1 VTSPIA
7 GSVLPIK
14 RAEELILTLPGVISA
29 RIIAG
34 DSGAIDQIHV
44 LTTSEL
50 TPKQMVRNIESALI
64 AHLSMRID
72 HRKISVATTS
82 ETKPKLLEHEG
93 KQAAGGGAPSRDVP
107 DRPQSKDKQ
116 DKQERHETQERQEAQ
131 QRQESEEGRESQER
145 HARPERQQNASS
157 SPRTGPFARRLY
169 FEDVEVRGSRSKG
182 LSCRVTL
189 RKGAASF
196 IGEALGIEGDRSR
209 VELAARATL
218 LAIADADNR
227 EGQLGVQGVK
237 VFDAFDRTF
246 VFVAVSV
253 RSGRENKMLTGSVEM
268 RESAESAGVLAVLD
282 ATNRWIEHN

>member
-1 VTSPIA
+1 MTSPIA

-82 ETKPKLLEHEG
+82 EAKPKLIDAESRQPAAVTSAASPLPSSAPSAEG
-93 KQAAGGGAPSRDVP
+93 ERAGG
-107 DRPQSKDKQ
+107 
-116 DKQERHETQERQEAQ
+116 
-131 QRQESEEGRESQER
+131 
-145 HARPERQQNASS
+145 S

-189 RKGAASF
+189 RKGTSSF

-253 RSGRENKMLTGSVEM
+253 RSGRENKVLTGSVEL
-268 RESAESAGVLAVLD
+268 RESQESAGVLAVLD

>member
-50 TPKQMVRNIESALI
+50 TPKQMVRNVESALI
-64 AHLSMRID
+64 AHLAMRID
-72 HRKISVATTS
+72 HRKISVATTT
-82 ETKPKLLEHEG
+82 ETKPKLLEADT
-93 KQAAGGGAPSRDVP
+93 KPQSASAQVVRDV
-107 DRPQSKDKQ
+107 
-116 DKQERHETQERQEAQ
+116 QERKAVPERDE
-131 QRQESEEGRESQER
+131 
-145 HARPERQQNASS
+145 RPERQEGRDNSGSS

-189 RKGAASF
+189 RKGTASF

-253 RSGRENKMLTGSVEM
+253 RSGRENKVLTGSVEM

>member
-1 VTSPIA
+1 MTSPIA

-44 LTTSEL
+44 LATSEV

-64 AHLSMRID
+64 AHLAMRID
-72 HRKISVATTS
+72 HRKISVATTN
-82 ETKPKLLEHEG
+82 ETKPKLLEPESKPSAPVQAGVVEG
-93 KQAAGGGAPSRDVP
+93 QQSGAS
-107 DRPQSKDKQ
+107 
-116 DKQERHETQERQEAQ
+116 A
-131 QRQESEEGRESQER
+131 
-145 HARPERQQNASS
+145 
-157 SPRTGPFARRLY
+157 PRTGPFARRFY

-189 RKGAASF
+189 RKGSASY

-237 VFDAFDRTF
+237 VFDAFERTF

-253 RSGRENKMLTGSVEM
+253 RSGRENKVLTGSVEM

>member
-64 AHLSMRID
+64 AHLAMRID

-82 ETKPKLLEHEG
+82 ETKPKLLDPEVKAAPPPVSQAGEG
-93 KQAAGGGAPSRDVP
+93 QAQSPAP
-107 DRPQSKDKQ
+107 
-116 DKQERHETQERQEAQ
+116 
-131 QRQESEEGRESQER
+131 
-145 HARPERQQNASS
+145 

-189 RKGAASF
+189 RKGNASF

-253 RSGRENKMLTGSVEM
+253 RSGRDNKVLTGSVEM

>member
-1 VTSPIA
+1 MTSPIA

-64 AHLSMRID
+64 AHLAMRID

-82 ETKPKLLEHEG
+82 ETKPKLLPEETRP
-93 KQAAGGGAPSRDVP
+93 GGGGGSGGGGGVQTPVAPHEPEHRMVQQGSAPS
-107 DRPQSKDKQ
+107 S
-116 DKQERHETQERQEAQ
+116 
-131 QRQESEEGRESQER
+131 
-145 HARPERQQNASS
+145 
-157 SPRTGPFARRLY
+157 RTGPFARRLY

-189 RKGAASF
+189 RKGNSSF
-196 IGEALGIEGDRSR
+196 IGETLGIEGDRSR

-227 EGQLGVQGVK
+227 EGQLAVQGVK

-253 RSGRENKMLTGSVEM
+253 RSGRESKVLTGSVEM

>member
-1 VTSPIA
+1 MTSPIA
-7 GSVLPIK
+7 GSVLPIR

-44 LTTSEL
+44 LTTAEL

-64 AHLSMRID
+64 AHLAMRID

-82 ETKPKLLEHEG
+82 ETKPKLLPEEEKRVG
-93 KQAAGGGAPSRDVP
+93 GGGMGGSGSGGGVQAAAPVE
-107 DRPQSKDKQ
+107 Q
-116 DKQERHETQERQEAQ
+116 Q
-131 QRQESEEGRESQER
+131 QRSSQQGS
-145 HARPERQQNASS
+145 AP

-189 RKGAASF
+189 RKGNSSF

-227 EGQLGVQGVK
+227 EGQLAVQGVK

-253 RSGRENKMLTGSVEM
+253 RSGRENKVLTGSVEM
-268 RESAESAGVLAVLD
+268 RESAESAGVLAALD

>member
-1 VTSPIA
+1 LSNPIA

-44 LTTSEL
+44 LTTPEL

-64 AHLSMRID
+64 AHLAMRID
-72 HRKISVATTS
+72 HRKISVATTT
-82 ETKPKLLEHEG
+82 EGKPKLLAEEARLPSG
-93 KQAAGGGAPSRDVP
+93 LGSAGQVGVSAAAVAEEAAGSQTG
-107 DRPQSKDKQ
+107 Q
-116 DKQERHETQERQEAQ
+116 Q
-131 QRQESEEGRESQER
+131 QRSVQLGS
-145 HARPERQQNASS
+145 AP

-189 RKGAASF
+189 RKGNSSF
-196 IGEALGIEGDRSR
+196 IGEALGIEGERSR

-218 LAIADADNR
+218 LAISDADNR
-227 EGQLGVQGVK
+227 EGQLGVAGVK

-253 RSGRENKMLTGSVEM
+253 RSGRENKILTGSVEM

>member
-1 VTSPIA
+1 MTSPIA

-64 AHLSMRID
+64 AHLAMRID
-72 HRKISVATTS
+72 HRKISVATTT
-82 ETKPKLLEHEG
+82 EQQKAKPKLHEPEVDS
-93 KQAAGGGAPSRDVP
+93 APAP
-107 DRPQSKDKQ
+107 
-116 DKQERHETQERQEAQ
+116 ERHQE
-131 QRQESEEGRESQER
+131 
-145 HARPERQQNASS
+145 RPERVEVREAAAAPA
-157 SPRTGPFARRLY
+157 PRTGPFARRLY

-189 RKGAASF
+189 RKGNSSY

-253 RSGRENKMLTGSVEM
+253 RSGRENKVLTGSVEL
-268 RESAESAGVLAVLD
+268 RESQESAGVLAVLD

>member
-64 AHLSMRID
+64 AHLAMRID
-72 HRKISVATTS
+72 HRKISVATTN
-82 ETKPKLLEHEG
+82 ETKPKLLDQEPKVPPAQAQPPAKAEQGGVSEG
-93 KQAAGGGAPSRDVP
+93 Q
-107 DRPQSKDKQ
+107 QS
-116 DKQERHETQERQEAQ
+116 T
-131 QRQESEEGRESQER
+131 
-145 HARPERQQNASS
+145 PP

-189 RKGAASF
+189 RKGNASY

-237 VFDAFDRTF
+237 VFDAFERTF

-253 RSGRENKMLTGSVEM
+253 RSGRENKVLTGSVEM

>member
-64 AHLSMRID
+64 AHLAMRID

-82 ETKPKLLEHEG
+82 ETKPKLLEPEV
-93 KQAAGGGAPSRDVP
+93 KATSSSPP
-107 DRPQSKDKQ
+107 
-116 DKQERHETQERQEAQ
+116 AQ
-131 QRQESEEGRESQER
+131 NQES
-145 HARPERQQNASS
+145 QQQPAAQA
-157 SPRTGPFARRLY
+157 PRTGPFARRLY

-189 RKGAASF
+189 RKGNASF

-253 RSGRENKMLTGSVEM
+253 RSGRDNKVLTGSVEM

>member
-1 VTSPIA
+1 MTSPIA
-7 GSVLPIK
+7 GSVFPIK

-64 AHLSMRID
+64 AHLAMRID

-82 ETKPKLLEHEG
+82 ETKPKLLEPEVKVAPPPAVVETYH
-93 KQAAGGGAPSRDVP
+93 APSP
-107 DRPQSKDKQ
+107 
-116 DKQERHETQERQEAQ
+116 TA
-131 QRQESEEGRESQER
+131 
-145 HARPERQQNASS
+145 
-157 SPRTGPFARRLY
+157 RTGPFARRLY

-189 RKGAASF
+189 RKGTSSF

-253 RSGRENKMLTGSVEM
+253 RSGRENKVLTGSVEL
-268 RESAESAGVLAVLD
+268 RESQESAGVLAVLD

>member
-14 RAEELILTLPGVISA
+14 RAEELILTLPGVISV

-72 HRKISVATTS
+72 HRKISVATTN
-82 ETKPKLLEHEG
+82 EVKPKLLEHEA
-93 KQAAGGGAPSRDVP
+93 KPSGVQS
-107 DRPQSKDKQ
+107 RPPAQSSPPEA
-116 DKQERHETQERQEAQ
+116 EREQ
-131 QRQESEEGRESQER
+131 SS
-145 HARPERQQNASS
+145 ASA
-157 SPRTGPFARRLY
+157 PRTGPFARRLY

-189 RKGAASF
+189 RKGNASY

-253 RSGRENKMLTGSVEM
+253 RSGRDSKILTGSVEM

>member
-1 VTSPIA
+1 MTSPIA

-64 AHLSMRID
+64 AHLAMRID

-82 ETKPKLLEHEG
+82 ETKPKLLEPEVKVAPPPAVVETYH
-93 KQAAGGGAPSRDVP
+93 APSP
-107 DRPQSKDKQ
+107 
-116 DKQERHETQERQEAQ
+116 T
-131 QRQESEEGRESQER
+131 
-145 HARPERQQNASS
+145 
-157 SPRTGPFARRLY
+157 PRTGPFARRLY

-189 RKGAASF
+189 RKGTSSF

-253 RSGRENKMLTGSVEM
+253 RSGRENKVLTGSVEL
-268 RESAESAGVLAVLD
+268 RESQESAGVLAVLD

>member
-1 VTSPIA
+1 MTSPIA

-64 AHLSMRID
+64 AHLAMRID

-82 ETKPKLLEHEG
+82 ETKPKLLEPEVRVATPSPPVAESGEG
-93 KQAAGGGAPSRDVP
+93 QQQTVASQA
-107 DRPQSKDKQ
+107 
-116 DKQERHETQERQEAQ
+116 
-131 QRQESEEGRESQER
+131 
-145 HARPERQQNASS
+145 
-157 SPRTGPFARRLY
+157 PRTGPFARRLY

-189 RKGAASF
+189 RKGNSSF

-218 LAIADADNR
+218 LAIASADNR

-253 RSGRENKMLTGSVEM
+253 RSGRDNKVLTGSVEM
-268 RESAESAGVLAVLD
+268 RESQESAGVLAVLD

>member
-1 VTSPIA
+1 MTSPIA

-64 AHLSMRID
+64 AHLAMRID

-82 ETKPKLLEHEG
+82 ETKPKLLEPEVKAVSGSPPMSEPVEG
-93 KQAAGGGAPSRDVP
+93 QQVAAPA
-107 DRPQSKDKQ
+107 
-116 DKQERHETQERQEAQ
+116 
-131 QRQESEEGRESQER
+131 
-145 HARPERQQNASS
+145 
-157 SPRTGPFARRLY
+157 PRTGPFARRLY

-189 RKGAASF
+189 RKGQASF

-218 LAIADADNR
+218 LAIASADNR

-253 RSGRENKMLTGSVEM
+253 RSGRDNKVLTGSVEM
-268 RESAESAGVLAVLD
+268 RESQESAGVLAVLD

>member
-1 VTSPIA
+1 MTSPIA

-72 HRKISVATTS
+72 HRKISVATTT
-82 ETKPKLLEHEG
+82 EQKAKPKLHEG
-93 KQAAGGGAPSRDVP
+93 DVGVALP
-107 DRPQSKDKQ
+107 
-116 DKQERHETQERQEAQ
+116 
-131 QRQESEEGRESQER
+131 
-145 HARPERQQNASS
+145 PERVERVERVDTRDTAASPA
-157 SPRTGPFARRLY
+157 PRTGPFARRLY

-189 RKGAASF
+189 RKGTSSD

-218 LAIADADNR
+218 LAIADADDR
-227 EGQLGVQGVK
+227 QGQLGVQGVK

-268 RESAESAGVLAVLD
+268 RESQESAGVLAVLD

>member
-1 VTSPIA
+1 MTSPIA

-64 AHLSMRID
+64 AHLAMRID

-82 ETKPKLLEHEG
+82 ETKPKLLDHES
-93 KQAAGGGAPSRDVP
+93 KQAPVAVPPPAAP
-107 DRPQSKDKQ
+107 
-116 DKQERHETQERQEAQ
+116 AA
-131 QRQESEEGRESQER
+131 ESQGS
-145 HARPERQQNASS
+145 AASA
-157 SPRTGPFARRLY
+157 PRTGPFARRLY

-189 RKGAASF
+189 RKGNASY

-253 RSGRENKMLTGSVEM
+253 RSGRDNKVLTGSVEM
-268 RESAESAGVLAVLD
+268 KESAESAGVLAVLD

>member
-1 VTSPIA
+1 M
-7 GSVLPIK
+7 
-14 RAEELILTLPGVISA
+14 
-29 RIIAG
+29 
-34 DSGAIDQIHV
+34 
-44 LTTSEL
+44 TTSEL

-64 AHLSMRID
+64 AHLAMRID

-82 ETKPKLLEHEG
+82 ETKPKLLEPEVKAAPPPVAQASEG
-93 KQAAGGGAPSRDVP
+93 
-107 DRPQSKDKQ
+107 
-116 DKQERHETQERQEAQ
+116 Q
-131 QRQESEEGRESQER
+131 QT
-145 HARPERQQNASS
+145 PASA
-157 SPRTGPFARRLY
+157 PRTGPFARRLY

-189 RKGAASF
+189 RKGNSSF

-253 RSGRENKMLTGSVEM
+253 RSGRDNKVLTGSVEM

>member
-1 VTSPIA
+1 MTSPIA

-34 DSGAIDQIHV
+34 ESGAIDQVHV

-64 AHLSMRID
+64 AHLAMRID
-72 HRKISVATTS
+72 HRKISVATTT
-82 ETKPKLLEHEG
+82 ETRPKLLEPV
-93 KQAAGGGAPSRDVP
+93 AVRPPSLVVP
-107 DRPQSKDKQ
+107 
-116 DKQERHETQERQEAQ
+116 
-131 QRQESEEGRESQER
+131 EGRSDVK
-145 HARPERQQNASS
+145 A
-157 SPRTGPFARRLY
+157 PRTGLFARRLY

-189 RKGAASF
+189 RKANSSF

-218 LAIADADNR
+218 LAIADAENR

-237 VFDAFDRTF
+237 VFDAFERTF

-253 RSGRENKMLTGSVEM
+253 RSGRENKVLTGSVEM

-282 ATNRWIEHN
+282 ATNRWLEHN

>member
-1 VTSPIA
+1 LTSPIA

-64 AHLSMRID
+64 AHLAMRID

-82 ETKPKLLEHEG
+82 ETKPRLLPEERSSVG
-93 KQAAGGGAPSRDVP
+93 PGGGGGGGGVSPPASPAAEFQPQRGAGQQGSAP
-107 DRPQSKDKQ
+107 
-116 DKQERHETQERQEAQ
+116 
-131 QRQESEEGRESQER
+131 
-145 HARPERQQNASS
+145 

-189 RKGAASF
+189 RKGNSSF

-227 EGQLGVQGVK
+227 EGQLAVQGVK

-253 RSGRENKMLTGSVEM
+253 RSGRENKVLTGSVEM

>member
-1 VTSPIA
+1 MTSPIA

-64 AHLSMRID
+64 AHLAMRID
-72 HRKISVATTS
+72 HRKMSVATTS
-82 ETKPKLLEHEG
+82 ETKPKLLPEEERRS
-93 KQAAGGGAPSRDVP
+93 GGGSGTGGSGSGGSGAQAPPASA
-107 DRPQSKDKQ
+107 
-116 DKQERHETQERQEAQ
+116 EQ
-131 QRQESEEGRESQER
+131 QRAG
-145 HARPERQQNASS
+145 QQGSAP
-157 SPRTGPFARRLY
+157 SPRTGRFARRLY

-189 RKGAASF
+189 RKGNSSF

-227 EGQLGVQGVK
+227 EGQLAVQGVK

-253 RSGRENKMLTGSVEM
+253 RSGRENKVLTGSVEM

>member
-1 VTSPIA
+1 MTSPIA
-7 GSVLPIK
+7 GSVLPIR

-29 RIIAG
+29 RIVAA

-64 AHLSMRID
+64 AHLAMRID

-82 ETKPKLLEHEG
+82 GESKPRLLEADV
-93 KQAAGGGAPSRDVP
+93 KAPSVPSESRDAR
-107 DRPQSKDKQ
+107 DEREQSG
-116 DKQERHETQERQEAQ
+116 
-131 QRQESEEGRESQER
+131 SGG
-145 HARPERQQNASS
+145 P

-189 RKGAASF
+189 RKGNSSF

-237 VFDAFDRTF
+237 VFDAFERTF

>member
-72 HRKISVATTS
+72 HRKISVAMSS
-82 ETKPKLLEHEG
+82 ETKAKPKLHE
-93 KQAAGGGAPSRDVP
+93 PDVEAVSP
-107 DRPQSKDKQ
+107 PV
-116 DKQERHETQERQEAQ
+116 QERA
-131 QRQESEEGRESQER
+131 ESREGS
-145 HARPERQQNASS
+145 APPA
-157 SPRTGPFARRLY
+157 PRTGPFARRLY

-189 RKGAASF
+189 RKGNASY

-253 RSGRENKMLTGSVEM
+253 RSGRENKVLTGSVEL
-268 RESAESAGVLAVLD
+268 RESQESAGVLAVLD

>member
-1 VTSPIA
+1 MTSPIA

-64 AHLSMRID
+64 AHLAMRVD
-72 HRKISVATTS
+72 HRKISVATTT
-82 ETKPKLLEHEG
+82 ETKPKPKLHDVEM
-93 KQAAGGGAPSRDVP
+93 AAVSAPPV
-107 DRPQSKDKQ
+107 
-116 DKQERHETQERQEAQ
+116 AQ
-131 QRQESEEGRESQER
+131 SQEGQGL
-145 HARPERQQNASS
+145 A
-157 SPRTGPFARRLY
+157 PRTGPFARRLY

-189 RKGAASF
+189 RKGNASY

-218 LAIADADNR
+218 LAIASADNR

-253 RSGRENKMLTGSVEM
+253 RSGRDNKVLTGSVEM

>member
-64 AHLSMRID
+64 AHLAMRID

-82 ETKPKLLEHEG
+82 ETKPKLLEADAKPQAVSSAPREVQDRNPVPEHEDRVDRHEG
-93 KQAAGGGAPSRDVP
+93 RDH
-107 DRPQSKDKQ
+107 S
-116 DKQERHETQERQEAQ
+116 A
-131 QRQESEEGRESQER
+131 
-145 HARPERQQNASS
+145 ASS
-157 SPRTGPFARRLY
+157 TRTGPFARRLY

-189 RKGAASF
+189 RKGTASF

-253 RSGRENKMLTGSVEM
+253 RSGRENKVLTGSVEM

>member
-1 VTSPIA
+1 M
-7 GSVLPIK
+7 
-14 RAEELILTLPGVISA
+14 ISA

-44 LTTSEL
+44 LTTAEL

-64 AHLSMRID
+64 AHLAMRID

-82 ETKPKLLEHEG
+82 EKKPKLM
-93 KQAAGGGAPSRDVP
+93 
-107 DRPQSKDKQ
+107 
-116 DKQERHETQERQEAQ
+116 
-131 QRQESEEGRESQER
+131 SEEGASRKPPAPASQAEQEER
-145 HARPERQQNASS
+145 NVQQGSATSQ
-157 SPRTGPFARRLY
+157 RTGPFMRRLY

-189 RKGAASF
+189 RKGNSSF
-196 IGEALGIEGDRSR
+196 IGEALGIEGERSR

-218 LAIADADNR
+218 LAIADAENR

-253 RSGRENKMLTGSVEM
+253 RSGRDNKVLTGSVEM

>member
-1 VTSPIA
+1 
-7 GSVLPIK
+7 
-14 RAEELILTLPGVISA
+14 LILTLPGVISA

-64 AHLSMRID
+64 AHLAMRID

-82 ETKPKLLEHEG
+82 ETKPKLLPEET
-93 KQAAGGGAPSRDVP
+93 KPGGGGSGGGGVQTPVAPHEPEHRMVQQGSAPS
-107 DRPQSKDKQ
+107 S
-116 DKQERHETQERQEAQ
+116 
-131 QRQESEEGRESQER
+131 
-145 HARPERQQNASS
+145 
-157 SPRTGPFARRLY
+157 RTGPFARRLY

-189 RKGAASF
+189 RKGNSSF
-196 IGEALGIEGDRSR
+196 IGETLGIEGDRSR

-227 EGQLGVQGVK
+227 EGQLAVQGVK

-253 RSGRENKMLTGSVEM
+253 RSGRESKVLTGSVEM

>member
-1 VTSPIA
+1 MTSPIA

-34 DSGAIDQIHV
+34 DSGSIDQIHV

-64 AHLSMRID
+64 AHLAMRID

-82 ETKPKLLEHEG
+82 ETKPKLMEPEVR
-93 KQAAGGGAPSRDVP
+93 AAAANPPPVA
-107 DRPQSKDKQ
+107 
-116 DKQERHETQERQEAQ
+116 ETQEGQVSGTQA
-131 QRQESEEGRESQER
+131 
-145 HARPERQQNASS
+145 
-157 SPRTGPFARRLY
+157 PRTGPFARRLY

-189 RKGAASF
+189 RKGTASF

-218 LAIADADNR
+218 LAIAAADNR

-253 RSGRENKMLTGSVEM
+253 RSGRDNKVLTGSVEM

>member
-1 VTSPIA
+1 MTSPIA
-7 GSVLPIK
+7 GSVLPIR

-64 AHLSMRID
+64 AHLAMRID

-82 ETKPKLLEHEG
+82 EAKPRLLEPDVRP
-93 KQAAGGGAPSRDVP
+93 APSAPVI
-107 DRPQSKDKQ
+107 
-116 DKQERHETQERQEAQ
+116 EEAP
-131 QRQESEEGRESQER
+131 R
-145 HARPERQQNASS
+145 SS
-157 SPRTGPFARRLY
+157 SAAPRTGPFARRLY

-189 RKGAASF
+189 RKGTASF

-253 RSGRENKMLTGSVEM
+253 RSGRENKVLTGSVEM
-268 RESAESAGVLAVLD
+268 RESQESAGVLAVLD

>member
-1 VTSPIA
+1 MTSPIA

-64 AHLSMRID
+64 AHLAMRID

-82 ETKPKLLEHEG
+82 ETKPKLMDQET
-93 KQAAGGGAPSRDVP
+93 KQAPVSVPPPAAP
-107 DRPQSKDKQ
+107 
-116 DKQERHETQERQEAQ
+116 AA
-131 QRQESEEGRESQER
+131 ESQGT
-145 HARPERQQNASS
+145 AASA
-157 SPRTGPFARRLY
+157 PRTGPFARRLY

-189 RKGAASF
+189 RKGNASY

-253 RSGRENKMLTGSVEM
+253 RSGRDNKVLTGSVEM
-268 RESAESAGVLAVLD
+268 KESAESAGVLAVLD